1 MDMNRSFRVKVC
13 RQDAEAQ
20 FRKELLSGVRINGFE
35 LLYSLVYFSVY
46 VAVFEV
52 DDGGTQ
58 VVHMFSVLEWMEGK
72 KQGRDVMQTGILGW

>member
-52 DDGGTQ
+52 DDGGT
-58 VVHMFSVLEWMEGK
+58 
-72 KQGRDVMQTGILGW
+72 